1 MILKRMVEKVNK
13 PSKGSWRATI
23 FFRNPSGKTKNQRR
37 CQSVTCYGMTK
48 EDAIDHVEFKLDIKM
63 AKLSVAE
70 IREEIKA
77 AKEKAETILNINQ
90 EAKK

>member
-1 MILKRMVEKVNK
+1 MIVKRMVEKVNK

-37 CQSVTCYGMTK
+37 CKNVSCYGSTK
-48 EDAIDHVEFKLDIKM
+48 KEALENAEFQLDIKM

-90 EAKK
+90 ETK